1 MKARTLKTLAAAVAV
16 LIIVL
21 LLIMPKQPSSTKRE
35 VASVN
40 SDPLHQKV
48 DKAVGMVKGE
58 NPMEGI
64 MLLREVLEEDS
75 TYVPAIY
82 WLGMFS
88 VESGQLDKAQERFEQ
103 VVQLNP
109 EYVDAYWQLG
119 HLALERAEYY
129 EAIDHFKRVLKLSPE
144 EYNGAHFFLGKTYA
158 TVGQP
163 EDAVTSFKNYKK
175 LVTDTVIEK
184 RVDDFIDELENNLN
198 K

>member
-1 MKARTLKTLAAAVAV
+1 MKARTIKTLAAAVAV

-21 LLIMPKQPSSTKRE
+21 LMIMPKQPSSKRE

-64 MLLREVLEEDS
+64 MLLREVLDEDS

-88 VESGQLDKAQERFEQ
+88 VESGQLDKAEERFEK

-119 HLALERAEYY
+119 HLALERTDYY
-129 EAIDHFKRVLKLSPE
+129 SAIDHFKRVLELDPE

-158 TVGQP
+158 TVGQ
-163 EDAVTSFKNYKK
+163 ERDAISSFKSYKK

-184 RVDDFIDELENNLN
+184 RVDDFIEELENNLN
-198 K
+198 N

>member
-21 LLIMPKQPSSTKRE
+21 LLILPKQPSSKRE

-82 WLGMFS
+82 WLGSFS
-88 VESGQLDKAQERFEQ
+88 VESGQLDKAEERFKK
-103 VVQLNP
+103 VVQLDP

-119 HLALERAEYY
+119 HIALESADYY
-129 EAIDHFKRVLKLSPE
+129 EAIDHFKRVLELDPE

-158 TVGQP
+158 TIGQKR
-163 EDAVTSFKNYKK
+163 DAISSFRSYKK
-175 LVTDTVIEK
+175 LNTDTVIEK
-184 RVDDFIDELENNLN
+184 RVDDFIEELENNLN
-198 K
+198 N

>member
-1 MKARTLKTLAAAVAV
+1 MKARTLKTLAAAIAA

-21 LLIMPKQPSSTKRE
+21 LLIMPKQPSSKRE

-40 SDPLHQKV
+40 SDPLHQKM
-48 DKAVGMVKGE
+48 DKAIGLVKSGE
-58 NPMEGI
+58 NPMQGI
-64 MLLREVLEEDS
+64 MLLREVLDEDS

-82 WLGMFS
+82 WMGMFS
-88 VESGQLDKAQERFEQ
+88 VESGQLDKAQERFKS
-103 VVQLNP
+103 VVSLDP

-129 EAIDHFKRVLKLSPE
+129 KAIDHFKRVLELSPE

-163 EDAVTSFKNYKK
+163 KDAVSSFKSYKK

-184 RVDDFIDELENNLN
+184 RVDDFIEELENNLN
-198 K
+198 N